1 MMKLSWQMSNS
12 ERVMKLKV
20 MCLKKKIKS
29 HVVHMKQQHEI
40 VNWDGSFKHRF
51 IYLLVMWLR

>member
-1 MMKLSWQMSNS
+1 MADEQLRTCHEIKSHVSQ
-12 ERVMKLKV
+12 
-20 MCLKKKIKS
+20 KKKIKS

-40 VNWDGSFKHRF
+40 VNWNGSFKHRF